1 MQSFSYA
8 RWVSSGAIILSGTL
22 EIDKKSRFLS
32 ILKEWDNR
40 KEGKK
45 EERKG
50 GKENNWGDGYVD

>member
-50 GKENNWGDGYVD
+50 GK